1 MEKKE
6 RYGVAG
12 KFEK

>member
-12 KFEK
+12 KLEK